1 MTPKTLK
8 IIAIAVGAVLLL
20 LVAGNIYSYISL
32 SKARER
38 SRIAEIERAEAL
50 ASAEEVA
57 RQAGVQIA
65 AATKRANDAL
75 VEVEAARQRERIALN
90 QISRIVNERS
100 QAVSQVSTDTDTKL
114 AESTADLARATYPEE
129 TRDITV
135 LSTPTGFVMSRAAME
150 AYKTS
155 LIERS
160 SLTEEILAF
169 QDLTEQKQ
177 QQIDQLLAAVSAGQ
191 DKFSA
196 LEKRVAS
203 LENVKLADEKRIS
216 ALEAE
221 LKAEK
226 RKNFWTT
233 WKGRT
238 IQIAAFAGGMVL
250 GSAIK

>member
-8 IIAIAVGAVLLL
+8 IIAIAVGAVVLLL
-20 LVAGNIYSYISL
+20 IAGNVYSYISWT
-32 SKARER
+32 KAAER

-57 RQAGVQIA
+57 RQAGEQIA
-65 AATKRANDAL
+65 AATRRADEAL
-75 VEVEAARQRERIALN
+75 AEVGRAKQRERAALN
-90 QISRIVNERS
+90 QISNIVKERTDAMS
-100 QAVSQVSTDTDTKL
+100 KVSTDTDPTL
-114 AESTADLARATYPEE
+114 ALSTADLARATYPEE
-129 TRDITV
+129 TREIKI
-135 LSTPTGFVMSRAAME
+135 LSTPTGFVMTRAATE
-150 AYKTS
+150 AYKRS
-155 LIERS
+155 LIERT
-160 SLTEEILAF
+160 SLTEEISALREIN
-169 QDLTEQKQ
+169 LEKQ
-177 QQIDQLLAAVSAGQ
+177 NQIDQLLAVVRAGE
-191 DKFSA
+191 DKYTA
-196 LEKRVAS
+196 LEARVAS
-203 LENVKLADEKRIS
+203 LENVKLFDEKRIS